1 MKKSIVLLSIL
12 CFSAVVGMILFW
24 VSLNQDKTD
33 IRLNEN
39 VLYGDSREAENLMFT
54 LQASLYDRVFW
65 KTRHTLGK
73 ENQSEP
79 ECITDFSQEMF
90 HRSEE
95 EIVEAQED
103 YFQLEWG
110 YNGFGA
116 GDEDFI
122 NKFIQENN
130 ISSWYSKT
138 FRLQDEY
145 AYYPAKIQLSLN
157 NLKEDSNHE
166 ATESQRE
173 MLQQVEQKLAS
184 YFHVP
189 VYDETMRLLI
199 TTDDKGTVMTWDV
212 STANTLEETISCDCI
227 VADHAIWFT
236 FSGGYRVSQMAKKYL
251 SGLPG
256 GAGVYKLPYRV
267 EEGIPQFET
276 DRLEQV
282 YAISEDTSFHDYVV
296 DEDAHRILIHTKKD
310 GKQSLTVLSS
320 ETGACVQEISL
331 KSLSGDEDAMVSLKY
346 KEGAVLLTSENQLIV
361 LEETEGNYNIVLDV
375 DPTDKL
381 PGYYQDFAWSGD
393 KLAMFTGGYSV
404 GEYHI
409 FVYGRD
415 GLLYEG
421 KYRESLTFEGLEGTA
436 KNTEYSFV
444 SYDDTHIDLQ
454 WR

>member
-12 CFSAVVGMILFW
+12 CFSAVVGMILLW

-33 IRLNEN
+33 IRLNEG

-65 KTRHTLGK
+65 KTRHTLGR
-73 ENQSEP
+73 ENQSET
-79 ECITDFSQEMF
+79 ECITDFSREMF

-95 EIVEAQED
+95 KIVEAQED
-103 YFQLEWG
+103 YFQLDWG
-110 YNGFGA
+110 YDGFDGS
-116 GDEDFI
+116 DEEFI
-122 NKFIQENN
+122 NKFVEENN
-130 ISSWYSKT
+130 ISGWYSKT

-145 AYYPAKIQLSLN
+145 AYYPVKIRLSLN
-157 NLKEDSNHE
+157 NLKADSDHK
-166 ATESQRE
+166 ATESQRK

-199 TTDDKGTVMTWDV
+199 TTDDEGRVMTCDV
-212 STANTLEETISCDCI
+212 STANTLEETISFDCI

-236 FSGGYRVSQMAKKYL
+236 FSGGYRVSDQRVKKYL
-251 SGLPG
+251 SDLPG
-256 GAGVYKLPYRV
+256 GAGVYKLPYRI

-296 DEDAHRILIHTKKD
+296 DEDVHRILIHTKKD

-320 ETGACVQEISL
+320 ETGVCVQEIPL
-331 KSLSGDEDAMVSLKY
+331 KLLSEDEDAMVSLQY
-346 KEGAVLLTSENQLIV
+346 KEGAVLLSSEDQLIV
-361 LEETEGNYNIVLDV
+361 LEETEGNYNIALDV

-381 PGYYQDFAWSGD
+381 LGYCQDFAWSGD

-409 FVYGRD
+409 FVYGRE

-421 KYRESLTFEGLEGTA
+421 KYRESLALEGA
-436 KNTEYSFV
+436 EGSVV
-444 SYDDTHIDLQ
+444 SYDDTPIDLQ